1 MAVTW
6 DNDLPVIAYNF
17 AKKKKKKK
25 KDKIMTFHIFILK
38 TKLTCK

>member
-1 MAVTW
+1 MAVMW

-25 KDKIMTFHIFILK
+25 DKIMSFHIFILK